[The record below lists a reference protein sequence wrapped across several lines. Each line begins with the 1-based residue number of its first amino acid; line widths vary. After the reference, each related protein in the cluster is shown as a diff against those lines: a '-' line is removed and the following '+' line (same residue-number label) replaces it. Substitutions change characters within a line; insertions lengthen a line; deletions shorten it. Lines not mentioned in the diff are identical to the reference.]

1 MATQEL
7 LAEEELLAEQL
18 IGEEAVPGFRPLG
31 SAAHGITMDVKRLA
45 VASASPP
52 KVERQPPPSEGDDM
66 PDEARITRS
75 PEQDAFLSLAPLDFR
90 VHVSVRYHARRRA
103 WYDRLHRIMMLVIAT
118 GASAGVAAICGGLL
132 REAEFLAVAVAV
144 AGALELALSLPERAR
159 VEDALYRRFNALA
172 ADIAEARSITD
183 ADIRSWEARRLLI
196 RSDAD
201 DRLEALRRVCHNLE
215 AEARAY
221 PLEAFYWLWPWQ
233 RLCAQIVSLPPLRPL
248 RR

>member
-1 MATQEL
+1 MNASVTVPNADPGWSL
-7 LAEEELLAEQL
+7 PARGPIAMYCLIAAESAIFTIFVVAYIFY
-18 IGEEAVPGFRPLG
+18 IGKSLTGP
-31 SAAHGITMDVKRLA
+31 
-45 VASASPP
+45 
-52 KVERQPPPSEGDDM
+52 QP
-66 PDEARITRS
+66 
-75 PEQDAFLSLAPLDFR
+75 QDATASLAPLDFR

-172 ADIAEARSITD
+172 AAIAEARSITG

>member
-1 MATQEL
+1 MAT
-7 LAEEELLAEQL
+7 EELLADEL
-18 IGEEAVPGFRPLG
+18 VTEDRLPGFRPLN
-31 SAAHGITMDVKRLA
+31 ATHGITMDVKRLA
-45 VASASPP
+45 AADGAPRG
-52 KVERQPPPSEGDDM
+52 ERQPPPEADDTPIPRSQQ
-66 PDEARITRS
+66 PDTVS
-75 PEQDAFLSLAPLDFR
+75 LLAPLDFR

-132 REAEFLAVAVAV
+132 HEAEFLAIAVAV

-172 ADIAEARSITD
+172 ADIAEAKTITESH
-183 ADIRSWEARRLLI
+183 IRGWEAQRLLI

-201 DRLEALRRVCHNLE
+201 DRLETLRRVCHNLE

-221 PLEAFYWLWPWQ
+221 PLDAFYSLWPWQ
-233 RLCAQIVSLPPLRPL
+233 RLCAQLISLPPLRPL

>member
-1 MATQEL
+1 MATEEL
-7 LAEEELLAEQL
+7 LAEELVTDER
-18 IGEEAVPGFRPLG
+18 VPGFRPLNSSG
-31 SAAHGITMDVKRLA
+31 HGITMDVKRLA
-45 VASASPP
+45 ATSADAPRA
-52 KVERQPPPSEGDDM
+52 ERQPQPETNDM
-66 PDEARITRS
+66 PNDVPITW
-75 PEQDAFLSLAPLDFR
+75 PQPQDATASLAPLDFR

-132 REAEFLAVAVAV
+132 REAEFLAVAVAI

-172 ADIAEARSITD
+172 ADVAEARSITD

-221 PLEAFYWLWPWQ
+221 PLDAFYSLWPWQ

>member
-7 LAEEELLAEQL
+7 LVEEELLGEQL

-31 SAAHGITMDVKRLA
+31 AAAHGITMDVKRLS
-45 VASASPP
+45 VASGATRA
-52 KVERQPPPSEGDDM
+52 ERQLPAEGGDM
-66 PDEARITRS
+66 PDGTPISRPPA
-75 PEQDAFLSLAPLDFR
+75 PEDATSLLAPLDFR

-103 WYDRLHRIMMLVIAT
+103 WYDRLHRIMTLVIAT

-183 ADIRSWEARRLLI
+183 ADVRSWEARRLLI

-221 PLEAFYWLWPWQ
+221 PLEAFYSLWPWQ
-233 RLCAQIVSLPPLRPL
+233 RLCAQIISLPPLRPL

>member
-1 MATQEL
+1 MATPEL
-7 LAEEELLAEQL
+7 LAEEERLAEEL
-18 IGEEAVPGFRPLG
+18 VGEELVPGFRPL
-31 SAAHGITMDVKRLA
+31 SAAPHGITMDVKRLT
-45 VASASPP
+45 VASGAPRAEREPP
-52 KVERQPPPSEGDDM
+52 AEAEMPDNAPIAPAPPPDNAASRLG
-66 PDEARITRS
+66 
-75 PEQDAFLSLAPLDFR
+75 PLDFR

-103 WYDRLHRIMMLVIAT
+103 WYDRLHRLMMLVMAT

-132 REAEFLAVAVAV
+132 HEAEFLAVAVAI

-172 ADIAEARSITD
+172 ADIAQARSITE
-183 ADIRSWEARRLLI
+183 AEVRHWEARRLLI

-221 PLEAFYWLWPWQ
+221 PRDAFYALWPWQ
-233 RLCAQIVSLPPLRPL
+233 RLCAQLISLPPLRPL

>member
-1 MATQEL
+1 MREN
-7 LAEEELLAEQL
+7 
-18 IGEEAVPGFRPLG
+18 
-31 SAAHGITMDVKRLA
+31 AAILRA
-45 VASASPP
+45 
-52 KVERQPPPSEGDDM
+52 PPPDD
-66 PDEARITRS
+66 AT
-75 PEQDAFLSLAPLDFR
+75 SLLGPLDFR

-103 WYDRLHRIMMLVIAT
+103 WYDRLHRLMMLVIAT

-132 REAEFLAVAVAV
+132 REAEFLAVAVAI

-172 ADIAEARSITD
+172 ADIAEARSITE
-183 ADIRSWEARRLLI
+183 AEVRHWEARRLLI

-221 PLEAFYWLWPWQ
+221 PRDAFYSLWPWQ
-233 RLCAQIVSLPPLRPL
+233 RLCAQLISLPPLRPL
-248 RR
+248 QR